1 MSLDN
6 IFLDRMGRQIR
17 RKAYFKIFDKYM
29 DYWDLDKYLKGT

>member
-29 DYWDLDKYLKGT
+29 DCWDLDKYLNGT